1 MPDFSNVIAGEQLAY
16 LPDMVRRNAVE
27 RPDHAALKEGG
38 RVVSWGELGR
48 WVDRIAGRLQ
58 AEGVRRGEPVAS
70 IADNSPEHVA
80 LYLGVLAA
88 GACMAPLPGTATGTV
103 LAAMARNAGAR
114 FLFAAARERAIA
126 DAALAALQGTRLAT
140 IGLDFADGPWVGF
153 ESWLGEPPPVQPVA
167 FTPDD
172 LFDIIYSS
180 GTTGTPKGIVHDHRF
195 RSRQFPRMAAYGIA
209 ADSVN
214 LIATPLHSNTT
225 LVALLPTVAFGAT
238 TVLMGKFDAAGWLQL
253 VAQERVTEAMLV
265 PVQYERILA
274 LPDFCHLDLSSLRSK
289 MSTSAR
295 LRAPVKRE
303 ILARLPGRMIEM
315 YGLTEGAVSTCLECG
330 EHPDKLDTVG
340 KPLTGVTLRFLDEEG
355 REVPAGEVGEITA
368 RSGVMMREYYQAP
381 DQTQALLWQGPDGL
395 AYFRTGDLGW
405 LDADGFLHLADRR
418 KDMIISGG
426 FNIYAS
432 DLETV
437 LAAHPLVEDVAV
449 IAVPSDQW
457 GETPLGLV
465 VLRPGAAIAAQD
477 LLAWANAQLGK
488 VQRLSAIEFR
498 PSVPRSPIGKILK
511 RELRAPYWEGR

>member
-1 MPDFSNVIAGEQLAY
+1 MPDYSNVIPGEQLAY
-16 LPDMVRRNAVE
+16 LPDMVRRNAAG
-27 RPDHAALKEGG
+27 RPDHPALKEAS
-38 RVVSWGELGR
+38 RVISWGELGN
-48 WVDRIAGRLQ
+48 WVERIAGRLQ
-58 AEGVRRGEPVAS
+58 AEGVGRGEPVAS

-126 DAALAALQGTRLAT
+126 DAALTALQGTKLTT
-140 IGLDFADGPWVGF
+140 IGLDFADGPWAGL
-153 ESWLGEPPPVQPVA
+153 EAWLGEPPPARPVA
-167 FTPDD
+167 LAPDD

-209 ADSVN
+209 EDSVT
-214 LIATPLHSNTT
+214 LVATPLHSNTT
-225 LVALLPTVAFGAT
+225 LVALLPTLAFGAT

-253 VAQERVTEAMLV
+253 VARERVTEAMLV

-274 LPDFCHLDLSSLRSK
+274 LPDFSGLDLSSLRAK

-295 LRAPVKRE
+295 LRAPVKRQ
-303 ILARLPGRMIEM
+303 ILERLPGRMIEM
-315 YGLTEGAVSTCLECG
+315 YGLTEGAVSTWLECG
-330 EHPDKLDTVG
+330 EHPDKLETVG
-340 KPLTGVTLRFLDEEG
+340 RPLPGVTLRFLDEGG

-381 DQTQALLWQGPDGL
+381 DQTGALLWQGPDGL
-395 AYFRTGDLGW
+395 PYFRTGDLGW
-405 LDADGFLHLADRR
+405 LDQDGFLHLSDRR

-432 DLETV
+432 DLESV
-437 LAAHPLVEDVAV
+437 LAAHPLVEDAAV
-449 IAVPSDQW
+449 IAVPSDRW

-465 VLRPGAAIAAQD
+465 VLRPGAEIAAAE

-498 PSVPRSPIGKILK
+498 DAVPRSPIGKILK
-511 RELRAPYWEGR
+511 RELRAPYWEGK